1 VASYDT
7 TGKYGMR
14 ALQGGSL
21 VNEIDDGF
29 AALRNDVR
37 DNMAGYASGTFGS
50 RPAAGVSGRL
60 YLATDTG
67 ELYLDTG
74 FVWLRVSGPTPW
86 ETVLDGGI
94 IWPASAG
101 AASLWFSGSRGN
113 GAAGYLAVPPLWA
126 YRSADTPT
134 GMAVEYRFVGA
145 AMQNTTPNQT
155 FTVGVG
161 DGRMGGE
168 TDADGEH
175 ERRCGRDRPDVGHP
189 DDHRRASL
197 HDGDV
202 YGQCARGEFVSR
214 DRLAAAAPIQVDLVP
229 LLFAVARQHSASS
242 APGTREPHNLFS
254 GLPFGSGTN
263 APKRRGAGTVS
274 RHAARLDPFRGGP
287 LVFRR

>member
-155 FTVGVG
+155 FTVGVA
-161 DGRMGGE
+161 E
-168 TDADGEH
+168 
-175 ERRCGRDRPDVGHP
+175 
-189 DDHRRASL
+189 
-197 HDGDV
+197 
-202 YGQCARGEFVSR
+202 
-214 DRLAAAAPIQVDLVP
+214 VDLATATTAAQIPVDLP
-229 LLFAVARQHSASS
+229 PVSATVGWAAKLTLTANTSGGAGAIGPTSVIPTITDGHLYTMAMYMGS
-242 APGTREPHNLFS
+242 APAANSYLAI
-254 GLPFGSGTN
+254 GLQLQ
-263 APKRRGAGTVS
+263 RRFK
-274 RHAARLDPFRGGP
+274 LI
-287 LVFRR
+287 